1 MNDGADVTVVVVDD
15 HPTFRM
21 GVRAVLSAGAGVT
34 VVGEGESGEQALER
48 VADTDPDVV
57 LMDLTMPGIGGLE
70 ATRRLVAAGER
81 PAVVVLSMSG
91 TDDSVFAAL
100 RSGARGYLLK
110 EAPPEEIR
118 TAVRAAAA
126 GQGFFG
132 AGVAGRISAFFAGAA
147 ASSVRPFPD
156 LSDRER
162 EVLALLA
169 DGAGNAAIAHRLVL
183 SPKTV
188 RNHVSNVLAKLRA
201 ADRAEAG
208 ARARE
213 AGLGRDRPG

>member
-1 MNDGADVTVVVVDD
+1 MDD

-21 GVRAVLSAGAGVT
+21 GVRAVLAAGAGVE
-34 VVGEGESGEQALER
+34 VVGEGESGEQALEL
-48 VADTDPDVV
+48 VASADPDVV

-70 ATRRLVAAGER
+70 ATRRLVSAGSR
-81 PAVVVLSMSG
+81 SAVVVLSMSG

-110 EAPPEEIR
+110 EAPPEEIL

-147 ASSVRPFPD
+147 AASVRPFPE
-156 LSDRER
+156 LSGRER

-169 DGAGNAAIAHRLVL
+169 DGAGNAVIAHRLAL

-188 RNHVSNVLAKLRA
+188 RNHVSSVLAKLQV
-201 ADRAEAG
+201 ADRAQAG
-208 ARARE
+208 ARARD

>member
-1 MNDGADVTVVVVDD
+1 MTDVTVVVVDD

-21 GVRAVLSAGAGVT
+21 GVRAVLAAGAGVA

-48 VADTDPDVV
+48 VAETDPDVV

-70 ATRRLVAAGER
+70 ATRRLVAAGSR

-91 TDDSVFAAL
+91 SDDSVFAAL

-110 EAPPEEIR
+110 EAPPEEIL

-132 AGVAGRISAFFAGAA
+132 AGVAGRISAFFASAA
-147 ASSVRPFPD
+147 TSSVRPFPD

-169 DGAGNAAIAHRLVL
+169 DGVGNAAIAHRLAL

>member
-1 MNDGADVTVVVVDD
+1 MSDVTVVVVDD

-21 GVRAVLSAGAGVT
+21 GVRAVLAAGTGVA

-70 ATRRLVAAGER
+70 ATRRLVAAGSR

-91 TDDSVFAAL
+91 SDDSVFAAL

-110 EAPPEEIR
+110 EAPPEEIL

-132 AGVAGRISAFFAGAA
+132 AGVAGRISAFFASAA
-147 ASSVRPFPD
+147 TSSVRPFPD

-169 DGAGNAAIAHRLVL
+169 DGVGNAAIAHRLAL

>member
-1 MNDGADVTVVVVDD
+1 MNDVTVVVVDD
-15 HPTFRM
+15 HPTFRT
-21 GVRAVLSAGAGVT
+21 GVRAVLAAGAGVA
-34 VVGEGESGEQALER
+34 VVGEGESGEQALEL
-48 VADTDPDVV
+48 VVHTDPDVV

-70 ATRRLVAAGER
+70 ATRRLVAAGSR
-81 PAVVVLSMSG
+81 TAVVVLSMSG

-110 EAPPEEIR
+110 EAPPEEIL

-132 AGVAGRISAFFAGAA
+132 SGVAGRISAFFAGAA

-188 RNHVSNVLAKLRA
+188 RNHVSNVLAKLQV

-208 ARARE
+208 ARARQ